1 MWTVRSKGWKKGPQA
16 APAADRELFS
26 KLTDIA
32 DALIVLGFTNIYDLQ
47 YDSLDAILSTW
58 EYKGQDGQIYGPFQG
73 NQIVKWMQ
81 QGFFG
86 PGVEMRKVAGAP
98 QRQNDAADEQASKR
112 IRFEETKR
120 EAAPVSNHED
130 LMNDLDDDSDSD
142 PEATAMMGGR
152 KPPAAVNRN
161 TAERPAPFSVSYG
174 PWVNSN
180 SLDFGDVDGH
190 EDEGS
195 EGEQGTA

>member
-1 MWTVRSKGWKKGPQA
+1 M
-16 APAADRELFS
+16 S

-58 EYKGQDGQIYGPFQG
+58 EYKGQDGQVYGPFQG

-81 QGFFG
+81 QGLFG
-86 PGVEMRKVAGAP
+86 SGGGVEMRKVVGAP
-98 QRQNDAADEQASKR
+98 QGQNDAADEPASKR
-112 IRFEETKR
+112 IRLEESKS

-152 KPPAAVNRN
+152 KPVAVKRGS
-161 TAERPAPFSVSYG
+161 AERTAPATASYG
-174 PWVNSN
+174 PWVNSSN
-180 SLDFGDVDGH
+180 LDFGDVDAQ

-195 EGEQGTA
+195 EGEQQDIA